1 MSLFI
6 LVRNQNMENISNN
19 LNSTIR
25 KEKIA
30 LILSKVDK
38 VISFNSAGDNL
49 GELNG
54 KYMVFGYD
62 CEIIILMNLSQ
73 LKPEIA
79 LGSFDCEFNFLKTV
93 PEFNPSQYFNGEF
106 NLDPVY
112 CLKTDLDNYSIF
124 LKRMTIEPLENQCLE
139 IWKYV
144 FSLNEHILSIAKV
157 HQMPFDRF
165 QKFGF
170 GTFLHSIHEKLTNV
184 IQIDLKNNTMEFPKK
199 KINIITQAIK
209 QQINA

>member
-1 MSLFI
+1 MIKF
-6 LVRNQNMENISNN
+6 RN
-19 LNSTIR
+19 
-25 KEKIA
+25 EKIA
-30 LILSKVDK
+30 LILSKEDK
-38 VISFNSAGDNL
+38 VISFNSEGEKL
-49 GELNG
+49 GELKG
-54 KYMVFGYD
+54 KCVVFGYD
-62 CEIIILMNLSQ
+62 CEKIILMNLSRS
-73 LKPEIA
+73 KPKIT

-93 PEFNPSQYFNGEF
+93 PDFNPSQYFYGEF
-106 NLDPVY
+106 NLDPLY

-124 LKRMTIEPLENQCLE
+124 LKRMIIEPLENQCLE

-157 HQMPFDRF
+157 HQMPFERF

-170 GTFLHSIHEKLTNV
+170 GTFLHSIHEKLTYV

-209 QQINA
+209 QQISA